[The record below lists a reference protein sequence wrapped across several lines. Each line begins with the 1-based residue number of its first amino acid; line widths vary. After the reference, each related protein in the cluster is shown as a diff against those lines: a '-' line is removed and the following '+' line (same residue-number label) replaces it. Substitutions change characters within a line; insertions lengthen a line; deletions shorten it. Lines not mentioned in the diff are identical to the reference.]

1 MAPYG
6 SASNSSYLTCFG
18 FMSRHS
24 GGANFAMCDGS
35 TRFVSESINLTT
47 VTVNGSTYSLFQA
60 LGTVDG
66 GENATLPP

>member
-1 MAPYG
+1 
-6 SASNSSYLTCFG
+6 
-18 FMSRHS
+18 MSRHS

-35 TRFVSESINLTT
+35 TRFISESINLTT
-47 VTVNGSTYSLFQA
+47 VTVNGTTYSLLQA